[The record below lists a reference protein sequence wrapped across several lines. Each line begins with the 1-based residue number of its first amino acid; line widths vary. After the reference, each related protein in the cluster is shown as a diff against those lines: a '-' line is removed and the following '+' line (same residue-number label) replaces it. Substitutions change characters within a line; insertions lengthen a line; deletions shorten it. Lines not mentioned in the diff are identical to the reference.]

1 MEHVHG
7 IDVSWMTHGSPRDTP
22 IRSPQRRN
30 TLPPSN
36 ACASPPQSPQLGSP
50 PIEGPAGSPTAARPS
65 SPLLKPGTATAATRP
80 PVTTI
85 GSMEKLRNGGSPAA
99 NTPQRRGSWFSNI
112 SSKFGGGTGT
122 QSPPQANH
130 TPPKQ
135 AEISVPRGNPVKNAV
150 LQHAVRH
157 DGDAPYTP
165 APPKSSQ
172 PGLLQVLRRLSSSGG
187 GGGGGGGGNGG
198 SLGGGPK
205 KNHGGLVE
213 RRVLNVDRNRERCA
227 LAELNQAKLR
237 RVAFCVDVEIAPMPN
252 YTEDGGGLK
261 KNGCEKANKS
271 KPTEK
276 GDAEALGNG
285 KASQETAG
293 AASQSQDEKHAAEAG
308 GNKAT
313 ADKAVQDGTVADESS
328 TPKSGDGT
336 KKKEKKKKSEEERKA
351 RKEKKRKLAESN
363 GTIPMEIHP
372 DSDSSGSCTGENSGG
387 GRSQS
392 VPTTNPVRI
401 YRRCCQLR
409 ETPILKKI
417 TEQLTKPGNV
427 SARGVVEKLD
437 LTAYWLQLPDLVTLG
452 DYLAV
457 VPVKEVVLEN
467 CGLNDEGL
475 RVILAGL
482 LASRR
487 PKRKSRKWTDSD
499 SNGLDSH
506 GGVVERL
513 VLRNNKI
520 GPEGWKHICLFI
532 YMCRSIKQLDISSLA
547 FPRATA
553 PPQSPG
559 SHLTPHFQI
568 GHHSRPPPPIS
579 ICELFSK
586 SLGDRLAGSTLE
598 LLNLAETR
606 PDTDQLGILIDG
618 VIKCGVKRLGLA
630 RNDMDRAGV
639 AHVARY
645 LASGACEGLDLGGN
659 DLRDHLEALATALP
673 DNSSLSALSLAECN
687 LRPGS
692 LCELFPKLAKLK
704 DFRFIDLS
712 HNHDLFMTSP
722 SSISLLRRYLPKM
735 AALKRIHLADVA
747 MTSEQA
753 IALAEILP
761 EVEGLAHIILL
772 SNPELT
778 KLADAQTEESQEEA
792 CALYASLLA
801 ATRVSTSIVAVDIDV
816 PTERSGEIVKALAK
830 QVVAYSLRNMENLP
844 IVKPDSGEA
853 AGVTAS
859 RQDLEYPDVL
869 QHLVGADVTRP
880 DVVSEDVEAAP
891 DDDYVIGGTGV
902 VKALACC
909 LKNSGD
915 DESRRPSGEFTRE
928 ADLYNPPP
936 LSTTALLDTPPSQR
950 RKAPGGKAKDM
961 SKHLLGSARK
971 IRKRLQPAM
980 AKAKRASAASAHD
993 ARTYQ
998 RLLFLDSTL
1007 DGIIKR
1013 FEDEFPD
1020 TREFAAA
1027 DEAAP
1032 SSSSDSAV
1040 APPSMPLATSFGSEA
1055 DHMGVGS
1062 DAEDDED
1069 GGGGRLPLGRPSK
1082 PLSRSNSLLSAT
1094 SKGLT
1099 EEEGRVLRA
1108 GHKFRSGWLVTQQH
1122 YDLLSAA
1129 EDWATAGVGGVG
1141 SDPNHVRL
1149 LHELVEEVDDPELN
1163 KQIERDGIVTVFRD
1177 HRERIRDKLRS
1188 ADPEH
1193 WERFEESQRMAR
1205 ANVNVP
1211 SEAGGKGQQASKES
1225 GAGADDKTMRPQ
1237 IDAAQAAAGDEVA
1250 VCD

>member
-7 IDVSWMTHGSPRDTP
+7 IDVSWMTHGSPRDIST
-22 IRSPQRRN
+22 RSPQRRN
-30 TLPPSN
+30 TLPSPSPR
-36 ACASPPQSPQLGSP
+36 ASPTQSPQLGSS
-50 PIEGPAGSPTAARPS
+50 PIEPPNANADPNTAAGSPTAPSPS
-65 SPLLKPGTATAATRP
+65 SPLPAHPPMTRN
-80 PVTTI
+80 
-85 GSMEKLRNGGSPAA
+85 GSTEKLPNGGSPTV
-99 NTPQRRGSWFSNI
+99 TPQRRGSWFSNI
-112 SSKFGGGTGT
+112 SSKFGGGAGT

-135 AEISVPRGNPVKNAV
+135 AEISVPRPNPGKNAV

-157 DGDAPYTP
+157 EGDAPYTP

-187 GGGGGGGGNGG
+187 GGGGGGGNGG
-198 SLGGGPK
+198 SLGGPK

-213 RRVLNVDRNRERCA
+213 RRVLNVDRSRERCA

-237 RVAFCVDVEIAPMPN
+237 RVAFCVDVEIAPMPK

-261 KNGCEKANKS
+261 KKICEKTS
-271 KPTEK
+271 KPKPAEKGGDGALEDGKTPQEIASPASESKAENPAAPADGDKATTEK
-276 GDAEALGNG
+276 T
-285 KASQETAG
+285 ASEGG
-293 AASQSQDEKHAAEAG
+293 AVVDEPSAS
-308 GNKAT
+308 
-313 ADKAVQDGTVADESS
+313 KAVDS
-328 TPKSGDGT
+328 T
-336 KKKEKKKKSEEERKA
+336 KKKDKKKKSEEERKA
-351 RKEKKRKLAESN
+351 RKEKKRKLAETN
-363 GTIPMEIHP
+363 GTIPMEIHL
-372 DSDSSGSCTGENSGG
+372 DSDSSGSCTGENSSS

-409 ETPILKKI
+409 ETPILKKV

-427 SARGVVEKLD
+427 SAGGAVEKLD

-457 VPVKEVVLEN
+457 VPVKEVLLEN

-482 LASRR
+482 LAAKK
-487 PKRKSRKWTDSD
+487 PKRKSRRSLDSD
-499 SNGLDSH
+499 SKELGTC

-513 VLRNNKI
+513 VLKNNKI

-532 YMCRSIKQLDISSLA
+532 YMCRSIKHLDLSSLS
-547 FPRATA
+547 FPRATPATA
-553 PPQSPG
+553 PPV
-559 SHLTPHFQI
+559 SHPHIPHFQV
-568 GHHSRPPPPIS
+568 GHNRPAPPITT
-579 ICELFSK
+579 CQLFSK
-586 SLGDRLAGSTLE
+586 SLGNRLAGSTLE
-598 LLNLAETR
+598 LLNLAETC
-606 PDTDQLGILIDG
+606 PDTDQLGVLMDG

-630 RNDMDRAGV
+630 HNDIDKAGV

-659 DLRDHLEALATALP
+659 DLRDQLETLATSLP
-673 DNSSLSALSLAECN
+673 ETSSFSALSLAECN

-692 LCELFPKLAKLK
+692 LCELFPKLVKLK
-704 DFRFIDLS
+704 DFRFIDFS
-712 HNHDLFMTSP
+712 HNHDLFKTSP

-735 AALKRIHLADVA
+735 AMLKRIHLADVS

-761 EVEGLAHIILL
+761 EVAGLAHIILL

-844 IVKPDSGEA
+844 IVKPGGVEA
-853 AGVTAS
+853 TGATGA
-859 RQDLEYPDVL
+859 RQGPEYPDVL
-869 QHLVGADVTRP
+869 QHLVGSDVMRP
-880 DVVSEDVEAAP
+880 DVMPEDVEVAP

-909 LKNSGD
+909 LKNRG

-928 ADLYNPPP
+928 ADLYSPPA
-936 LSTTALLDTPPSQR
+936 LSSTALLDMPPSQR
-950 RKAPGGKAKDM
+950 RKIPGGKAKDM

-971 IRKRLQPAM
+971 IRQRLQPAM
-980 AKAKRASAASAHD
+980 AKAKMASTASAQDAH
-993 ARTYQ
+993 TYQ

-1027 DEAAP
+1027 DEVTP
-1032 SSSSDSAV
+1032 SSSPESTV
-1040 APPSMPLATSFGSEA
+1040 APPSMPLATSFGSDA
-1055 DHMGVGS
+1055 DHMGAGS
-1062 DAEDDED
+1062 DADDDEE
-1069 GGGGRLPLGRPSK
+1069 GGGGRLLLGRPSK
-1082 PLSRSNSLLSAT
+1082 QLSRSNSLISMT

-1108 GHKFRSGWLVTQQH
+1108 GHRFRSGWIVTQEH
-1122 YDLLSAA
+1122 YNLLSSGDA
-1129 EDWATAGVGGVG
+1129 WASAGVSGVG
-1141 SDPNHVRL
+1141 SDPKHVRL
-1149 LHELVEEVDDPELN
+1149 LHELLEEVDDPELI
-1163 KQIERDGIVTVFRD
+1163 KQIERDGVVAVFMD
-1177 HRERIRDKLRS
+1177 QRERIRDLMRS

-1205 ANVNVP
+1205 ANVKVS
-1211 SEAGGKGQQASKES
+1211 SEAAGDKCKDPAAS
-1225 GAGADDKTMRPQ
+1225 GDDKTARPR
-1237 IDAAQAAAGDEVA
+1237 IDAPETATGDEVA

>member
-7 IDVSWMTHGSPRDTP
+7 IDVSWMTHGSPRGNS
-22 IRSPQRRN
+22 R
-30 TLPPSN
+30 
-36 ACASPPQSPQLGSP
+36 
-50 PIEGPAGSPTAARPS
+50 
-65 SPLLKPGTATAATRP
+65 
-80 PVTTI
+80 
-85 GSMEKLRNGGSPAA
+85 KL
-99 NTPQRRGSWFSNI
+99 
-112 SSKFGGGTGT
+112 
-122 QSPPQANH
+122 
-130 TPPKQ
+130 
-135 AEISVPRGNPVKNAV
+135 
-150 LQHAVRH
+150 
-157 DGDAPYTP
+157 
-165 APPKSSQ
+165 SSQ

-187 GGGGGGGGNGG
+187 GGSGGGGNGG
-198 SLGGGPK
+198 SLSGGPK

-237 RVAFCVDVEIAPMPN
+237 RVAFCVDVEIAPMPK
-252 YTEDGGGLK
+252 YTEDGGAPNNKGY
-261 KNGCEKANKS
+261 EKANKP
-271 KPTEK
+271 KPAEK
-276 GDAEALGNG
+276 GDAEALGSG
-285 KASQETAG
+285 KASQQTAG
-293 AASQSQDEKHAAEAG
+293 AASESKGEKPAAEAG
-308 GNKAT
+308 GTTAT

-328 TPKSGDGT
+328 TVKSGDGT

-363 GTIPMEIHP
+363 GTIPMEIHL
-372 DSDSSGSCTGENSGG
+372 DSDSSGSCTGENSSS

-427 SARGVVEKLD
+427 SAGGAVEKLD

-457 VPVKEVVLEN
+457 VPVKELVLEN

-487 PKRKSRKWTDSD
+487 PKRKSRKWTDDD
-499 SNGLDSH
+499 SNGLDAH

-532 YMCRSIKQLDISSLA
+532 YMCRSIKQLDISSLV
-547 FPRATA
+547 FPRATP
-553 PPQSPG
+553 PPQSPA
-559 SHLTPHFQI
+559 SHITPHFQI
-568 GHHSRPPPPIS
+568 GHHGRPPPPMS
-579 ICELFSK
+579 ICQLFSK
-586 SLGDRLAGSTLE
+586 SLGERLAGSTLE
-598 LLNLAETR
+598 LLNLAETC

-630 RNDMDRAGV
+630 RNGMDKAGV

-673 DNSSLSALSLAECN
+673 ENSPLSALSLAECN

-761 EVEGLAHIILL
+761 EVQGLAHIILL

-844 IVKPDSGEA
+844 IVKPEAGEA
-853 AGVTAS
+853 VGATGS

-869 QHLVGADVTRP
+869 QHLVGADTTRP
-880 DVVSEDVEAAP
+880 DVVLDDVEAAP

-915 DESRRPSGEFTRE
+915 ESRRPSGEFTRE
-928 ADLYNPPP
+928 ADLHTPPP
-936 LSTTALLDTPPSQR
+936 LSTTALLDTPPPQR

-971 IRKRLQPAM
+971 IRKRLQPAL

-993 ARTYQ
+993 THTYQ

-1032 SSSSDSAV
+1032 SSSSDSAA
-1040 APPSMPLATSFGSEA
+1040 APPSMPLAASFGSDA
-1055 DHMGVGS
+1055 DHIGGGS

-1069 GGGGRLPLGRPSK
+1069 GGSGRLLLGRPSK
-1082 PLSRSNSLLSAT
+1082 PPSRSNSLLS
-1094 SKGLT
+1094 
-1099 EEEGRVLRA
+1099 
-1108 GHKFRSGWLVTQQH
+1108 
-1122 YDLLSAA
+1122 
-1129 EDWATAGVGGVG
+1129 VG

-1163 KQIERDGIVTVFRD
+1163 KQIERDGVVSVFRD
-1177 HRERIRDKLRS
+1177 HRERIRDRLRS

-1211 SEAGGKGQQASKES
+1211 SEAAGKGQQAPKEES
-1225 GAGADDKTMRPQ
+1225 GAGADDKTTRPQ
-1237 IDAAQAAAGDEVA
+1237 IDAAQEAAGNEVA